1 MPFRPMKLSPVI
13 LIAFALAGVCAAV
26 PPGATTSV
34 PAFLD
39 VNGDGTISEGERQA
53 YQESRANA
61 RAGGAQDWDSNGD
74 GTVDEAERQGAV
86 AELTRRMDAKVASL
100 FLDLA
105 GEDALLSLAEFSS
118 LPKFANTPPEVP
130 ANLFGKLDADANGS
144 VTLAEFF
151 KGTGRGNPPAGAA
164 ARKKGKK

>member
-1 MPFRPMKLSPVI
+1 MKLPSAI
-13 LIAFALAGVCAAV
+13 LIALAGICVAV

-34 PAFLD
+34 TAFLD
-39 VNGDGTISEGERQA
+39 VNGDGTISESERQA
-53 YQESRANA
+53 YEESRANA
-61 RAGGAQDWDSNGD
+61 RGGGTASKVWDKNGD
-74 GTVDEAERQGAV
+74 DQVDDAERDAAV
-86 AELTRRMDAKVASL
+86 AELQRRMDAKVASV

-130 ANLFGKLDADANGS
+130 AKLFNALDVDANGS
-144 VTLAEFF
+144 VTIVEFF

-164 ARKKGKK
+164 AKRKGPK